1 MVSSSAT
8 TTPPFGYY
16 DVSMGVHREEWRLS
30 AQLTSWTWAL
40 GCLGAGSS
48 STTRGRRDD
57 AVDGDEATEQL
68 TPPAG

>member
-1 MVSSSAT
+1 MVSLSAT
-8 TTPPFGYY
+8 TTPPVGYH

-30 AQLTSWTWAL
+30 ALLTSWTWAL

-57 AVDGDEATEQL
+57 AGDGEEATKQL
-68 TPPAG
+68 TPLAG